1 MRLLNWFYTIPL
13 RLRSLVGRGR
23 ADRDL
28 EDELAYHVAKRTQE
42 YAGQGLAP
50 REAREAA
57 LREWRGVEQI
67 KEECRDMRKVS
78 LIQDLAA
85 DVRYGLRQLRS
96 SPGFTVVVAASL
108 ALGIG
113 ANTAIF
119 SLMDAVLFEMLPVKQ
134 PRQLVLLKWSAKGW
148 PDVVEDLEG
157 TSLEDERTGRSWSE
171 SFPYPVYEQLRDH
184 NHVFSQTFAFAANSP
199 QVNISMRGRAEA
211 AGAQLVSGNYFEGLG
226 VNAAH
231 GRTIMPAD
239 DTAAAPPVAVLSH
252 RFWQRRFG
260 QDASLV
266 GKTMAIN
273 GTPFTIVR
281 HRPGGVLWPGAG

>member
-134 PRQLVLLKWSAKGW
+134 PRQLSC
-148 PDVVEDLEG
+148 
-157 TSLEDERTGRSWSE
+157 
-171 SFPYPVYEQLRDH
+171 
-184 NHVFSQTFAFAANSP
+184 
-199 QVNISMRGRAEA
+199 
-211 AGAQLVSGNYFEGLG
+211 
-226 VNAAH
+226 
-231 GRTIMPAD
+231 
-239 DTAAAPPVAVLSH
+239 
-252 RFWQRRFG
+252 
-260 QDASLV
+260 
-266 GKTMAIN
+266 
-273 GTPFTIVR
+273 
-281 HRPGGVLWPGAG
+281 